1 MRGQP
6 RVSGALA
13 TEEPAVVALRLRELN
28 WDPYKVSF
36 DRGAPA
42 WVACVFEKKAEKA
55 LASNR

>member
-1 MRGQP
+1 M
-6 RVSGALA
+6 SGALA